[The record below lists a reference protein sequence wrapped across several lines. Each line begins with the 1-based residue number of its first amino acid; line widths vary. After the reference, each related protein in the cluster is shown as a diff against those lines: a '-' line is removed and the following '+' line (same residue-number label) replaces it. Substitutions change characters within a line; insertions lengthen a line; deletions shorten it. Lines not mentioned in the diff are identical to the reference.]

1 MEPGDFTRLTDWR
14 EEPATPGSAQSGSL
28 PDFISGARP
37 LVCRNLTG
45 VAEWLARLL
54 SAIGDIPVWTALVGF
69 MIMSLWIGSIRLQAD
84 SDNNSAPGAIA
95 QEWQGAETERLDD
108 DVSLATLH
116 R

>member
-1 MEPGDFTRLTDWR
+1 
-14 EEPATPGSAQSGSL
+14 
-28 PDFISGARP
+28 
-37 LVCRNLTG
+37 
-45 VAEWLARLL
+45 
-54 SAIGDIPVWTALVGF
+54 